1 MRLESGLVMLHFT
14 TTGSGLGLV
23 LLHGWGLNASVWSEL
38 RTRLESRWR
47 VTCIDLPG
55 HGRSRAGIDLG
66 DLDEV
71 CAALHSVAPRAPAV
85 WLGWSMGGLIAIAYA
100 LRYPQQVRRLILVAS
115 QPRFV
120 RAPDWPHGMAGDLLD
135 DFDASLERKPRKTL
149 ARFLALQVHG
159 SENPARTLRR
169 LHAALAAGTP
179 DPASLK
185 SGLALLRKADLRA
198 QLALVTCRLRLFLGE
213 RVMLV
218 PATAGLGI
226 VKLIQSARY
235 RVIAR
240 AGHAPFLSHVDEFTR
255 TLENLS

>member
-1 MRLESGLVMLHFT
+1 MLHVT
-14 TTGSGLGLV
+14 TTGSGPNLV

-38 RTRLESRWR
+38 RTRLEPRWR

-55 HGRSRAGIDLG
+55 HGGSRAGIDLR
-66 DLDEV
+66 DLDVV
-71 CAALHSVAPRAPAV
+71 CAALHRVAPPAPAV

-100 LRYPQQVRRLILVAS
+100 LRYPQQVRHLILVAS

-135 DFDASLERKPRKTL
+135 DFNASLERAPRKTL
-149 ARFLALQVHG
+149 ARFLALQVRG

-169 LHAALAAGTP
+169 LHAALTAGAP

-185 SGLALLRKADLRA
+185 SGLALLRDTDMRE
-198 QLALVTCRLRLFLGE
+198 QLALLTCPLRLILGE
-213 RVMLV
+213 RDMLV
-218 PATAGLGI
+218 PATAGPAI
-226 VKLIQSARY
+226 TALIDAARY

-240 AGHAPFLSHVDEFTR
+240 AGHAPFLSHVDEFTH
-255 TLENLS
+255 TLEDYLDN